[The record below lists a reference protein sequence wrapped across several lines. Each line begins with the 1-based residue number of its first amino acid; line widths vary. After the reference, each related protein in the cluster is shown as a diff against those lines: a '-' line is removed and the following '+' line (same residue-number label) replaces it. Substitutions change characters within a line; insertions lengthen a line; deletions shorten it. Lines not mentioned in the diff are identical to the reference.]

1 MAPRPRRRRKGAM
14 NTSKKWR
21 EPLFRQPK
29 PPAAFSSGRLC
40 LGPLRLFPLGRVQLI
55 GQPGIP
61 IRQEHG
67 AAEPEPML
75 EGQVL

>member
-14 NTSKKWR
+14 ETSKKR
-21 EPLFRQPK
+21 HTPLFYKQSRPLLL
-29 PPAAFSSGRLC
+29 AAGGFAM
-40 LGPLRLFPLGRVQLI
+40 GPLRLFPLGRVQLI